1 MDVEEAARESFR
13 TGRPCTF
20 VRESQPAGQPFEVTV
35 HPDGRVETRRL
46 RTDEDGRAPRA

>member
-1 MDVEEAARESFR
+1 MNLEEAARHSFS

-20 VRESQPAGQPFEVTV
+20 VRESQPAGQSYEVTV

-46 RTDEDGRAPRA
+46 DTDEDAPASPV